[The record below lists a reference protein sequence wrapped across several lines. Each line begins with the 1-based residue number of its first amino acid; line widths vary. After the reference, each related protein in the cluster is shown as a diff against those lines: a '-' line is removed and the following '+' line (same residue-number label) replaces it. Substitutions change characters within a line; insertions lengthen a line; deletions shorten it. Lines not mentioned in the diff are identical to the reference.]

1 LSIECNNSTEVD
13 VICKSDSDNLNTD
26 NTNSR
31 SDISVQTET
40 QCDINSNY
48 IVDLL
53 RDVQIELKI
62 VKASLTD
69 QALSYQSRP
78 PIMR

>member
-1 LSIECNNSTEVD
+1 MKQKCESEASQCSPLSIECKNSTEVD
-13 VICKSDSDNLNTD
+13 VISKSDSDNSNTD

-31 SDISVQTET
+31 SDISVQIKT

-53 RDVQIELKI
+53 RDIQIE
-62 VKASLTD
+62 
-69 QALSYQSRP
+69 
-78 PIMR
+78 